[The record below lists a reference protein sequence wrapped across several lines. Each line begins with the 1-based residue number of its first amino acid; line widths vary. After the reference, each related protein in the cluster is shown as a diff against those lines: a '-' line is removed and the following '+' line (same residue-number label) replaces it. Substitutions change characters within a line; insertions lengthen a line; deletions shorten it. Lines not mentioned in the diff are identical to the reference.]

1 MVDVEVECAEVLSI
15 VERSFRSLRAV
26 LESRRFRSPR
36 GLLHALCLGTLRN
49 YRLLV
54 RLLRLC
60 GYRGQVRG
68 GRRKGWLP
76 IVAAYEA
83 VFRRGSVTLE
93 RVERFLGGVARCLW
107 RVEPREAVEGVGD
120 DAERL
125 SILYSVPR
133 WVVEKLLEIHDPARV
148 ESILAAFNRGT
159 PMYVRFNRSRVD
171 AGEAAEL
178 ARRAGVYARPDPV
191 LDDVLVVERVEPGA
205 VARLDPRIFYIQDRS
220 AALAAHVL
228 GAVEGTVLDS
238 FSAPG
243 GKAGHVAWR
252 NPAAF
257 IVSVELSRR
266 RLRDER
272 RLLEK
277 QGVLQRV
284 VLVEGDARRPPI
296 RAADAAIVD
305 PDCSSIGRIGHSPE
319 TRLFLEQSGPR
330 IVERLSRLQYEGLK
344 AALLA
349 VKKGG
354 VVVYTTCTLT
364 REENEDVVGRV
375 VAEGLAELEDAS
387 PWIGERSPIE
397 PRTQRVYPDVARCGG
412 GFAARLRRI

>member
-26 LESRRFRSPR
+26 LESRKFRSPR

-54 RLLRLC
+54 RLLRRC

-159 PMYVRFNRSRVD
+159 PMYVRFNRV
-171 AGEAAEL
+171 
-178 ARRAGVYARPDPV
+178 
-191 LDDVLVVERVEPGA
+191 
-205 VARLDPRIFYIQDRS
+205 
-220 AALAAHVL
+220 
-228 GAVEGTVLDS
+228 
-238 FSAPG
+238 
-243 GKAGHVAWR
+243 
-252 NPAAF
+252 
-257 IVSVELSRR
+257 
-266 RLRDER
+266 
-272 RLLEK
+272 
-277 QGVLQRV
+277 
-284 VLVEGDARRPPI
+284 
-296 RAADAAIVD
+296 
-305 PDCSSIGRIGHSPE
+305 
-319 TRLFLEQSGPR
+319 
-330 IVERLSRLQYEGLK
+330 
-344 AALLA
+344 
-349 VKKGG
+349 
-354 VVVYTTCTLT
+354 
-364 REENEDVVGRV
+364 
-375 VAEGLAELEDAS
+375 
-387 PWIGERSPIE
+387 
-397 PRTQRVYPDVARCGG
+397 
-412 GFAARLRRI
+412 